1 MFENAPPIQTDTAVR
16 IAGVEVGK
24 VSKVE
29 PVGGDSPA
37 RWS

>member
-1 MFENAPPIQTDTAVR
+1 MFQNAPPIGKNSPVR

-29 PVGGDSPA
+29 PLGGDSPA
-37 RWS
+37 